1 VLANVQPSMRVARE
15 EVFGPVLAVLTFDG
29 EDEAVRIAND
39 TEYGLSGAVWSA
51 DQERALTFARRMD
64 AGQVV
69 INGGAFNPLAPFG
82 GVKQSGIGREQGAYG
97 IREFLVPVALQS

>member
-1 VLANVQPSMRVARE
+1 VNPGMQVARE
-15 EVFGPVLAVLTFDG
+15 EVFGPVLAVLTFDS
-29 EDEAVRIAND
+29 EAEALEIAND

-51 DQERALTFARRMD
+51 DPDRATRFARNMQ

-69 INGGAFNPLAPFG
+69 INGGRFNPLAPFG
-82 GVKQSGIGREQGAYG
+82 GVKQSGLGREQGIYG